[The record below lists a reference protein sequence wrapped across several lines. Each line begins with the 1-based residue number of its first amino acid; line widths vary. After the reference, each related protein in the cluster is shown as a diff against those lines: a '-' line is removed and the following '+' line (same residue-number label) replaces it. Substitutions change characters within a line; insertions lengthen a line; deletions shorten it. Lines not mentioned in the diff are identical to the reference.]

1 MILDMQYDLCKSYR
15 DWVLFCWVKCMAL
28 RNGKWI
34 DLKYDMILGGI
45 FNIWRYLTY
54 SPPLRP
60 CTAGLDVA
68 KTRRLGVT
76 CSRINSSSGNYGIT
90 SSTPQPKTLIPTQ
103 RLPKSVNTSKMWIS
117 TSVLPNF
124 KVYFLF
130 SLLSSVAYTFAA
142 CHSIVSELLWKF
154 FHIFLWL
161 FSLVRWFSHY
171 KKYIFERNFSP
182 GECTPINPYIIP
194 KFVSNLWFKTSQNV

>member
-1 MILDMQYDLCKSYR
+1 MRGLK
-15 DWVLFCWVKCMAL
+15 
-28 RNGKWI
+28 NGNWKE
-34 DLKYDMILGGI
+34 LKYDMILGGI

-130 SLLSSVAYTFAA
+130 FPVVLFCLHIYCLSFHCFWSIMQVPSHISVTFQP
-142 CHSIVSELLWKF
+142 CEM
-154 FHIFLWL
+154 IFTL
-161 FSLVRWFSHY
+161 
-171 KKYIFERNFSP
+171 
-182 GECTPINPYIIP
+182 
-194 KFVSNLWFKTSQNV
+194 

>member
-1 MILDMQYDLCKSYR
+1 MHSLK
-15 DWVLFCWVKCMAL
+15 
-28 RNGKWI
+28 NGNWKE
-34 DLKYDMILGGI
+34 LKYDMILGGI

-90 SSTPQPKTLIPTQ
+90 PSTPQPKTLISTQ

-130 SLLSSVAYTFAA
+130 FPVVLCCLHIYCLPLFLKYYASSFTYFCDFSA
-142 CHSIVSELLWKF
+142 LWDD
-154 FHIFLWL
+154 FHIIENTF
-161 FSLVRWFSHY
+161 FF
-171 KKYIFERNFSP
+171 KETSP
-182 GECTPINPYIIP
+182 GKCSPIKPYYSQICLKSVIQNIIKCIKHASCNSP
-194 KFVSNLWFKTSQNV
+194 LKAIYI

>member
-1 MILDMQYDLCKSYR
+1 MQKFDCP
-15 DWVLFCWVKCMAL
+15 LFLL
-28 RNGKWI
+28 RLMHCFKNDNWI
-34 DLKYDMILGGI
+34 ELKYDMILGGI

-90 SSTPQPKTLIPTQ
+90 SSNPQLKTLIPTQ
-103 RLPKSVNTSKMWIS
+103 WLPKSVKTSKIWIS
-117 TSVLPNF
+117 TTVLPNF

-130 SLLSSVAYTFAA
+130 SLLSSIAYRFAG
-142 CHSIVSELLWKF
+142 CYSIVSEVLCKF

-161 FSLVRWFSHY
+161 FTHVRWFSHY
-171 KKYIFERNFSP
+171 IF
-182 GECTPINPYIIP
+182 
-194 KFVSNLWFKTSQNV
+194 FKEALVEESAVQ